1 MEKTKIM
8 VLNENLR
15 ASSDACA
22 AQATVTV
29 ATAKSVARNK
39 KTIKRWKKG
48 LALAMKDN
56 LWYKHVD
63 IKSGVTSDA
72 HIDERTSWD
81 VLCASTSSPKEMSGL
96 NYDKATNLLHTF
108 LKLLEESNPLFIEE
122 GENWIAVKYN
132 MHVYAKSY
140 I

>member
-39 KTIKRWKKG
+39 KVVKPYIDLKDRNGHSCHLIWK
-48 LALAMKDN
+48 N
-56 LWYKHVD
+56 L
-63 IKSGVTSDA
+63 T
-72 HIDERTSWD
+72 
-81 VLCASTSSPKEMSGL
+81 SGL
-96 NYDKATNLLHTF
+96 FYIRWFSTKRDKWVLSEEMLLHQAC
-108 LKLLEESNPLFIEE
+108 KRAE
-122 GENWIAVKYN
+122 A
-132 MHVYAKSY
+132 MVYPGSWLDE